1 MSTLRDTAERVANEM
16 RDCRSYVANPET
28 LRRWAADLDA
38 AVKADADAVCECRKN
53 LPVVLD
59 ACFALDVD
67 TVTAD
72 NHCTICGRK
81 VLVTP

>member
-38 AVKADADAVCECRKN
+38 AVKADAEAVCEC
-53 LPVVLD
+53 PPDVLD
-59 ACFALDVD
+59 ACDALEFD
-67 TVTAD
+67 TITD
-72 NHCTICGRK
+72 GDRCTICGRK
-81 VLVTP
+81 VTP